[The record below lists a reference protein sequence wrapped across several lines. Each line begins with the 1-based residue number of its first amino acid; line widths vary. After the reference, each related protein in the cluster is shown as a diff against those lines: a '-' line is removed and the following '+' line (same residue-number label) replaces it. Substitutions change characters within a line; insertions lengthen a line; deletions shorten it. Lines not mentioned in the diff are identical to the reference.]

1 MADLGNIAID
11 SITLPT
17 DYIFYYT
24 ASAADSLTF
33 PTEYIFYYTASAADS
48 LTFPTYYIAEYTSSI
63 THSLIHSMPNITKS
77 LFQPKTLH
85 KIIASDVSYTIASMS
100 DTEGTPLPP
109 SINIPVKGMFRFRWS
124 LKAGNRYISVSAK
137 QPKNGTPRPTMVI
150 KANPDIGVLNDVSGS
165 AISGTG
171 WVVIGPIYISPILDG
186 VIWVE
191 LHNNYEGIN
200 EPCYFDNI
208 ITTSFLL

>member
-33 PTEYIFYYTASAADS
+33 PT
-48 LTFPTYYIAEYTSSI
+48 YYIAEYTSSI
-63 THSLIHSMPNITKS
+63 THSLIQAMPNITKS

-109 SINIPVKGMFRFRWS
+109 SINIPVKGMFRFRWAFS
-124 LKAGNRYISVSAK
+124 SGTRTISVSAK
-137 QPKNGTPRPTMVI
+137 QPKNGTPRPTVVI
-150 KANPDIGVLNDVSGS
+150 KSNSSVGIPIDVSES
-165 AISGTG
+165 AIPDNG
-171 WVVIGPIYISPILDG
+171 WVTIGPLTINPTTSG
-186 VIWVE
+186 ATWVE

-208 ITTSFLL
+208 ITT